1 MLFVIHIVS
10 SHSTDEDNYNKNV
23 SISMRTMTIFYRHVL
38 NEMWV
43 ADSVMDSHTTSSRPD
58 GYGTLSTEL
67 LTDNHLISIINLNV
81 R

>member
-38 NEMWV
+38 NEMFSIKYGEV
-43 ADSVMDSHTTSSRPD
+43 AV
-58 GYGTLSTEL
+58 GEQ
-67 LTDNHLISIINLNV
+67 IA
-81 R
+81 